1 MIKWKKKISVVLGM
15 DGQHTLQSIHV
26 SGFRSI
32 QSVDLPI
39 QDLNILI
46 GQNGA
51 GKSNFIELFRFLH
64 EIINQRLQVYTA
76 VKGGADKLLHYG
88 SRETKQIKIILTFND
103 SWYELSL
110 IIAQDDR
117 LIIEFEETNVITGP
131 ITTEGVRFSKG
142 KEESLLTKNSFKV
155 SQVISAQLKNWRV
168 YHFHDTSAEAPVKKL
183 SDISDTAFLRA
194 DAGNLAAFLWYMQQ
208 KSPKHYERIVST
220 IKLVLPFF
228 GDFIFR
234 PNPYNEQK
242 ILLEWQDNRS
252 DMRFNASD
260 LSDGSLRFICLV
272 TLLLQPK
279 LPNLILLDEP
289 ELGLHPTALALLA
302 GLLKKASSRTQ
313 VIVSTQSV
321 NLVNAFAPD
330 DVIVVDR
337 EDADG
342 RPGHSTFRRLE
353 TDVLATWL
361 TEYSLGDLW
370 EKNVIGGTP

>member
-1 MIKWKKKISVVLGM
+1 M
-15 DGQHTLQSIHV
+15 DGQHTLQSIFV

-39 QDLNILI
+39 RNLNILI

-88 SRETKQIKIILTFND
+88 SRETKEIKIHLL
-103 SWYELSL
+103 LSDAHYQMNL
-110 IIAQDDR
+110 IVAESDR
-117 LIIEFEETNVITGP
+117 LIIENEDA
-131 ITTEGVRFSKG
+131 FSAVYTSAG
-142 KEESLLTKNSFKV
+142 DLSGESLSDGSKESGL
-155 SQVISAQLKNWRV
+155 LKNNYWISRLIREVLFDWRV
-168 YHFHDTSAEAPVKKL
+168 YHFHDTSAEAPVKKF
-183 SDISDTAFLRA
+183 SDINDTAFLRA

-208 KSPKHYERIVST
+208 KSLKHYERIVST

-228 GDFIFR
+228 SDFVFR

-260 LSDGSLRFICLV
+260 LSDGSLRFICLA

-279 LPNLILLDEP
+279 LPSLILLDEP

-321 NLVNAFAPD
+321 NLVNAFTPD
-330 DVIVVDR
+330 DIIVVDR
-337 EDADG
+337 ED
-342 RPGHSTFRRLE
+342 GHSTFRRLQTE
-353 TDVLATWL
+353 ALATWL

>member
-1 MIKWKKKISVVLGM
+1 M
-15 DGQHTLQSIHV
+15 DKQHTLRSIFV

-39 QDLNILI
+39 QNLNILI

-51 GKSNFIELFRFLH
+51 GKSNFIEVFRFLH
-64 EIINQRLQVYTA
+64 EIIDQRLQVYTA

-88 SRETKQIKIILTFND
+88 SRETKEINIHLL
-103 SWYELSL
+103 LSDAHYRIDL
-110 IIAQDDR
+110 IAAESDR
-117 LIIEFEETNVITGP
+117 LIIENEDV
-131 ITTEGVRFSKG
+131 FSAVYNRAG
-142 KEESLLTKNSFKV
+142 DLAGESLSEGSRESGLIKNEYW
-155 SQVISAQLKNWRV
+155 ISRMVQEALDDWRV

-183 SDISDTAFLRA
+183 SDINDTAFLRA
-194 DAGNLAAFLWYMQQ
+194 DAGNLAAFLGYMQQ
-208 KSPKHYERIVST
+208 KSPKHYERIINT
-220 IKLVLPFF
+220 IQLMLPFF
-228 GDFIFR
+228 RDFVFR

-242 ILLEWQDNRS
+242 ILLEWQDNQS
-252 DMRFNASD
+252 DMRFNAGD
-260 LSDGSLRFICLV
+260 LSDGSLRFICLT

-302 GLLKKASSRTQ
+302 GLLKKAASRTQ

-321 NLVNAFAPD
+321 NLVNAFTPD
-330 DVIVVDR
+330 DIIVVDR
-337 EDADG
+337 ED
-342 RPGHSTFRRLE
+342 GHSTFRRLQTE
-353 TDVLATWL
+353 ALSTWL